1 MQNGESVEKGKPGES
16 AEVVRGESAEHVQ
29 QSETVQQSEPV
40 QSAEAEAVS
49 GEGSGGKVKK
59 KRVDHSKNQ
68 GKELKILCCLWMVIT

>member
-1 MQNGESVEKGKPGES
+1 MEKGKPGES